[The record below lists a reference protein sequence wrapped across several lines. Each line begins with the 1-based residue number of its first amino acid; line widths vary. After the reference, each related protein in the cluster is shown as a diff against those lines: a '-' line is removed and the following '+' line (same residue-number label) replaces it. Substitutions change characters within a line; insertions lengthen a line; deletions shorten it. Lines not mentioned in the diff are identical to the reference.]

1 LNTIDEQDYFIILD
15 TMQKAFIVFQMVNYM
30 VSTTATIEP
39 NNMLNHD
46 NGGLISQGKLFD
58 IQEYPFLVFILFKHS
73 DNTLTRC
80 TGSLISPLFVLTAAH
95 CTNEVDANNII
106 VKNT

>member
-1 LNTIDEQDYFIILD
+1 
-15 TMQKAFIVFQMVNYM
+15 MQKVFIVFHMVNYM

-39 NNMLNHD
+39 NMSNND
-46 NGGLISQGKLFD
+46 NDGLISNGKLFD
-58 IQEYPFLVFILFKHS
+58 IQEYPFLVYMLFRHS

-95 CTNEVDANNII
+95 CTNEIDTNNII